1 MRSCGSCREKVR
13 AYYDENGIVS
23 CSRCGKVLEFS
34 YLSAEASF
42 VKTRSGESH
51 VAGSFVRSVE
61 SENASRE
68 RLYERARDDML
79 NIKNGLG
86 MGENLGIVN
95 QAMVYY
101 RIAVERN
108 FTRGR
113 RTDQVQAACLYI
125 ACRENRKPY
134 LLIDFSI
141 YLQIN
146 IYVLGAVF
154 LQLCKVL
161 NLTEHAICQKLHDPS
176 IFIHKYTASLSGG
189 KNKEISDDALTI
201 IASMNYHWIQ
211 TGRTPS
217 ALWGAALYISAL
229 SHGLNCS
236 KSDILRL
243 VHVCGKT
250 LSKRLVEFENTE
262 SGSLTI
268 EELNAKVEELKES
281 SLPQR
286 NFGEPSSSKELLCQH
301 KGTNRPP
308 FGFGLCK
315 DCYAIVIGFDGG
327 TDPPA
332 FQNAESQRM
341 KKSSIRHS
349 FAKELNNQCESR
361 DEERPTREPESAGV
375 ATGHLASDSDKLHG
389 VGDMSSK
396 AFDESDG
403 FSDIDDAEVDSYLH
417 NEEEKRYKKIIWEEM
432 NREYLQEQAA
442 KEAAAATLKKAW
454 EENFKNCPEDL
465 QAAKKLDAAVKA
477 DLAKSK
483 KEIQQKRA
491 SEARN
496 LAPAK
501 SAAEAVHRML
511 TKKRLGSKINYDVLE
526 KLFEDSEAKD
536 AKKPRTESAS
546 DSADKVL
553 HTDGKDC
560 RLDYTNENDGLGSL
574 DGNGNDAVEETSDFL
589 YYENCSDDD
598 YGNSLW

>member
-262 SGSLTI
+262 SGSLT
-268 EELNAKVEELKES
+268 
-281 SLPQR
+281 
-286 NFGEPSSSKELLCQH
+286 
-301 KGTNRPP
+301 
-308 FGFGLCK
+308 
-315 DCYAIVIGFDGG
+315 
-327 TDPPA
+327 
-332 FQNAESQRM
+332 
-341 KKSSIRHS
+341 